1 MNAGIATGVERPPY
15 RAARWLGRTFRGSAG
30 QSTVELALVLPV
42 LVLVIRKPGETQ
54 PLDHGPMRDEPER
67 LHALEIGRI
76 QEQLAKL
83 R

>member
-1 MNAGIATGVERPPY
+1 VEKLKI
-15 RAARWLGRTFRGSAG
+15 LG
-30 QSTVELALVLPV
+30 LPV
-42 LVLVIRKPGETQ
+42 LVLVIRPPGDAP
-54 PLDHGPMRDEPER
+54 PLDPGPMRDEPER